1 MNFLKAE
8 KYHFSIEDFLLIL
21 SMVLL
26 ITIGLISIYS
36 ATSNQQSSSISRNF
50 QYQIY
55 WFLVGIFLFLAT
67 LSLSPKFFQAFAY
80 IFYGVIV
87 LCLIAVLFIGKAG
100 GGAERWL
107 SIAGFRFQP
116 SEWAKIAT
124 ILAMARY
131 FVDNQENLR
140 LKRHFVISAGIGIL
154 PMLLIFKQ
162 PDLGTSLVFLVI
174 IPSMMYWAGISP
186 LIIFL
191 TLLPGITVIA
201 SFKLWSFF
209 FVMGVLVVTLYFA
222 NKKLIFSISHFFL
235 NISVGVLTPFL
246 WNSLKTYQQE
256 RVLSFVGLLSDPKG
270 ISYQVIQSKVAI
282 GSGGLTGKGFLS
294 GTQTHLRFLPAQH
307 TDFIF
312 SVIGEEFGFLGC
324 FVTIFL
330 FVVLLVLG
338 FKIAISVKNRF
349 TSIVTIGIV
358 TMFSYHYFVNIAM
371 VMGIMP
377 VTGLPL
383 PFISYGG
390 SFLNA
395 SMVAVALLL
404 NFSIRKHQY

>member
-1 MNFLKAE
+1 
-8 KYHFSIEDFLLIL
+8 
-21 SMVLL
+21 
-26 ITIGLISIYS
+26 
-36 ATSNQQSSSISRNF
+36 
-50 QYQIY
+50 
-55 WFLVGIFLFLAT
+55 VGI
-67 LSLSPKFFQAFAY
+67 
-80 IFYGVIV
+80 
-87 LCLIAVLFIGKAG
+87 
-100 GGAERWL
+100 
-107 SIAGFRFQP
+107 
-116 SEWAKIAT
+116 
-124 ILAMARY
+124 
-131 FVDNQENLR
+131 
-140 LKRHFVISAGIGIL
+140 
-154 PMLLIFKQ
+154 
-162 PDLGTSLVFLVI
+162 
-174 IPSMMYWAGISP
+174 
-186 LIIFL
+186 
-191 TLLPGITVIA
+191 
-201 SFKLWSFF
+201 
-209 FVMGVLVVTLYFA
+209 
-222 NKKLIFSISHFFL
+222 
-235 NISVGVLTPFL
+235 LTPFL

-324 FVTIFL
+324 FITIVL
-330 FVVLLVLG
+330 FVMLLVLG
-338 FKIAISVKNRF
+338 FRIAISVKNRF